1 MTEKFQWMQ
10 ERYNELSEAV
20 SQPEIIADTA
30 RWQRL
35 LKEHAQLEPAVQAWQ
50 RYQQL
55 LTQQTEAEEML
66 NDPELAPIAQ
76 TELHEL
82 TRRRADMEQ
91 ELRLLLLPIVV
102 GISYEFNRLVGRH
115 DNWLTRALS
124 APGMWLQYLT
134 TNEPDDSMIEVGIEA
149 LRQVLPEQEG
159 ADRW

>member
-10 ERYNELSEAV
+10 EQYNELSEAV

-66 NDPELAPIAQ
+66 NDPELAPMAQ

-91 ELRLLLLPIVV
+91 ELRLLLLPKDPNDERNVV
-102 GISYEFNRLVGRH
+102 MEIRAGAGGEEACLARIFCACIPAMPSGTGIAWKWCRSTKRS
-115 DNWLTRALS
+115 WA
-124 APGMWLQYLT
+124 A
-134 TNEPDDSMIEVGIEA
+134 
-149 LRQVLPEQEG
+149 
-159 ADRW
+159 

>member
-66 NDPELAPIAQ
+66 QRSGACTHRAVGAA
-76 TELHEL
+76 
-82 TRRRADMEQ
+82 RADPP
-91 ELRLLLLPIVV
+91 LC
-102 GISYEFNRLVGRH
+102 GHG
-115 DNWLTRALS
+115 AGAS
-124 APGMWLQYLT
+124 AAA
-134 TNEPDDSMIEVGIEA
+134 SA
-149 LRQVLPEQEG
+149 EG
-159 ADRW
+159 SQ

>member
-20 SQPEIIADTA
+20 SQPEIIADMA

-66 NDPELAPIAQ
+66 NDPELASMAQ

-82 TRRRADMEQ
+82 THRRADMEQ
-91 ELRLLLLPIVV
+91 ELRLLLCRRILTMSATWSWKFVQVRAARRPACLARIFCACIPAMPSGT
-102 GISYEFNRLVGRH
+102 GIAWKWCRSTKRS
-115 DNWLTRALS
+115 WA
-124 APGMWLQYLT
+124 A
-134 TNEPDDSMIEVGIEA
+134 
-149 LRQVLPEQEG
+149 
-159 ADRW
+159 